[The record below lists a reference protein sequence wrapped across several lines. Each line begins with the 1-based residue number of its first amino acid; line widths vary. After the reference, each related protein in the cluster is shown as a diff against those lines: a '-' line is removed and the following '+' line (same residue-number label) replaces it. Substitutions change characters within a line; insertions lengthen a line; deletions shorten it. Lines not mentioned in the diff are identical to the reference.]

1 MTAVRFVFPKPR
13 LAELLRMPGGLPVAE
28 AIERAQKNLESIKP
42 TCVAEMIGLLE
53 MCEAAFA
60 SLGDAY
66 DDQGLEQ
73 LYAMAVRGIGGGA
86 VCGVPDVDPA
96 LTSFCDLLDQL
107 RTAKRFD
114 REAIGVH
121 VRSWRLL
128 MTMDL
133 PEAGRKQVLDGLLKV
148 SRHYAGGAPA
158 AQA

>member
-53 MCEAAFA
+53 MCEVALQ
-60 SLGDAY
+60 SLGDNY
-66 DDQGLEQ
+66 DEQGLEQ

-107 RTAKRFD
+107 RTSKRFD

-148 SRHYAGGAPA
+148 TRHYASDEAPGA
-158 AQA
+158 